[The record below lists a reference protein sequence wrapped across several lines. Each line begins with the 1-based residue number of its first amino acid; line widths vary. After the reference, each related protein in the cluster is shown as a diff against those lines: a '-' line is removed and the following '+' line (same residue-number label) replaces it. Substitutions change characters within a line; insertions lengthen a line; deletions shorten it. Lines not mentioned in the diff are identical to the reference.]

1 MLGGYMGKI
10 LDVNLSKGTIG
21 NYDIRDETRKLYV
34 GGKGLGARLLF
45 DNTKKGIDPLS
56 PDNVLIITTGPL
68 TGTNAPSS
76 SRFNVSTK
84 SPLTGAIASSSCG
97 GDFGN
102 HLKKAGYDGIIVRG
116 KAKDPVYLRIDDDLV
131 EIREGSGLWGLE
143 TDEVLESV
151 AGKKSEGVLT
161 IGPAGENLVP
171 FASIIAPRPA
181 PKRSGIAGRCGV
193 GAVMG
198 SKNLKAIVASGNK
211 KVPIA
216 KPDKFKKRVKDQF
229 DSLKNSVGVSMYSDY
244 GTANLVNP
252 INAHNALP
260 TRNFKLGSFK
270 DAESISGERLTEKY
284 LVKSSGCSAC
294 SIKCGRVVKYEDRD
308 IKGPEYETLALF
320 GANLDIDDMD
330 KIIEW
335 NYICDQMGMDTISSA
350 QTIAFAME
358 LAENGLLATELS
370 FGSTENISEILRD
383 IAYRKGLGN
392 DLADGVRALSL
403 KYGGKEYAIQSKG
416 LELPGYN
423 PSFCVG
429 QGLSYATT
437 NRGGCHMGGYVI
449 ALEAMGPLVADPLSI
464 KAKPELTVMF
474 QNLFDSFN
482 CLCVCV
488 FTMFSLFPNIIYRI
502 KPSGAMN
509 KAISSILLRSGPIIS
524 LLLKTRIP
532 LQITVSEKLLSDVTG
547 EKYSFSDL
555 LKVGERV
562 FNMERRYNV
571 REGITNEDD
580 TLAERVKGPLDMMLP
595 RYYELRGWTEDG
607 IPQMDTLERLG
618 IKV

>member
-10 LDVNLSKGTIG
+10 MDVNLSTGTIG
-21 NYDIRDETRKLYV
+21 NYDISDETRKLYV

-45 DNTKKGIDPLS
+45 DNTKRGIDPLS

-116 KAKDPVYLRIDDDLV
+116 KAKGPVFLEIDNDSV
-131 EIREGSGLWGLE
+131 VINEGSELWGLE
-143 TDEVLESV
+143 TDEVLEKV
-151 AGKKSEGVLT
+151 AGEGIKRVLT
-161 IGPAGENLVP
+161 IGPAGENLVLY
-171 FASIIAPRPA
+171 ASIVAPRPP

-216 KPDKFKKRVKDQF
+216 KPEKFKKRVKGQF
-229 DSLKNSVGVSMYSDY
+229 DTLKKSAGIAMYSEY

-260 TRNFKLGSFK
+260 TKNFKLGSFK
-270 DAESISGERLTEKY
+270 NAEAISGERLTKEY
-284 LVKSSGCSAC
+284 LVKSSGCTSC
-294 SIKCGRVVKYEDRD
+294 TIKCGRVVKYEGREV
-308 IKGPEYETLALF
+308 KGPEYETLALF

-358 LAENGLLATELS
+358 LSENGLLATGLS
-370 FGSTENISEILRD
+370 IGSTENISEVLRD
-383 IAYRKGLGN
+383 IAHRKGLGN

-403 KYGGKEYAIQSKG
+403 KYGGEEYAIHSKG

-423 PSFCVG
+423 PLFCVG
-429 QGLSYATT
+429 QGLSYATS

-449 ALEAMGPLVADPLSI
+449 SLEAMGPLVADPFSI
-464 KAKPELTVMF
+464 QAKPELTVIF
-474 QNLFDSFN
+474 QNLFDSYN

-502 KPSGAMN
+502 KPSGAVN
-509 KAISSILLRSGPIIS
+509 KAISSILLHSGPAIS

-532 LQITVSEKLLSDVTG
+532 LQVTVSEKLLSDVTG

-580 TLAERVKGPLDMMLP
+580 TLAERVKGPLDKMLP
-595 RYYELRGWTEDG
+595 RYYKLRGWTEDG
-607 IPQMDTLERLG
+607 IPQKDTLERLE
-618 IKV
+618 IRV

>member
-10 LDVNLSKGTIG
+10 LDVDLSTGTIG
-21 NYDIRDETRKLYV
+21 NYNISDETRKLYV

-45 DNTKKGIDPLS
+45 DNTERGIDPLS

-102 HLKKAGYDGIIVRG
+102 HLKKAGYDGIIIRG
-116 KAKDPVYLRIDDDLV
+116 KAKGPVFLEIDNDSV
-131 EIREGSGLWGLE
+131 VINEGSELWGLE
-143 TDEVLESV
+143 TDELLENV
-151 AGKKSEGVLT
+151 AGEENKGVLT
-161 IGPAGENLVP
+161 IGPAGENLVLY
-171 FASIIAPRPA
+171 ASIIAPRPS

-198 SKNLKAIVASGNK
+198 SKNLKAIVTSGNK

-216 KPDKFKKRVKDQF
+216 KPKKFKKRVKGQF
-229 DSLKNSVGVSMYSDY
+229 DSLKKSTGIAMYSEY
-244 GTANLVNP
+244 GTANLINP

-270 DAESISGERLTEKY
+270 KAEAISGERLAEKY
-284 LVKSSGCSAC
+284 LVKNSGCTAC
-294 SIKCGRVVKYEDRD
+294 TIKCGRVVKYEGREV
-308 IKGPEYETLALF
+308 KGPEYETLALF

-335 NYICDQMGMDTISSA
+335 NYICDQMGMDTISCA

-358 LAENGLLATELS
+358 LSENGLLATGLA
-370 FGSTENISEILRD
+370 FGITDNISETLSD
-383 IAYRKGLGN
+383 IAYRKGIGN

-403 KYGGKEYAIQSKG
+403 KYGGDEYAIHSKG

-423 PSFCVG
+423 PSYCVG

-449 ALEAMGPLVADPLSI
+449 ALEAMGPLVVDPFSI
-464 KAKPELTVMF
+464 RAKPELTVMF
-474 QNLFDSFN
+474 QNLF
-482 CLCVCV
+482 
-488 FTMFSLFPNIIYRI
+488 
-502 KPSGAMN
+502 
-509 KAISSILLRSGPIIS
+509 
-524 LLLKTRIP
+524 
-532 LQITVSEKLLSDVTG
+532 
-547 EKYSFSDL
+547 
-555 LKVGERV
+555 
-562 FNMERRYNV
+562 
-571 REGITNEDD
+571 
-580 TLAERVKGPLDMMLP
+580 
-595 RYYELRGWTEDG
+595 
-607 IPQMDTLERLG
+607 
-618 IKV
+618 

>member
-1 MLGGYMGKI
+1 MGKI
-10 LDVNLSKGTIG
+10 LDVDLSTETLG
-21 NYDIRDETRKLYV
+21 NYDINDETRKLYV

-45 DNTKKGIDPLS
+45 DNTERGIDPLS

-102 HLKKAGYDGIIVRG
+102 HLKKAGYDGIIIRG
-116 KAKDPVYLRIDDDLV
+116 KAKGPVCLV
-131 EIREGSGLWGLE
+131 IENDSVAINEGSELWGLE
-143 TDEVLESV
+143 TDEVLDKVVGEDN
-151 AGKKSEGVLT
+151 KGVLT
-161 IGPAGENLVP
+161 IGPAGENLVLY
-171 FASIIAPRPA
+171 ASIIAPRPS

-216 KPDKFKKRVKDQF
+216 EPDKFKKRVKGQF
-229 DSLKNSVGVSMYSDY
+229 DSLKDSAGVAMYSEY
-244 GTANLVNP
+244 GTANLINP

-270 DAESISGERLTEKY
+270 NAEAISGERLTEKY

-294 SIKCGRVVKYEDRD
+294 TIKCGRVVKYKDKEV
-308 IKGPEYETLALF
+308 KGPEYETLALF
-320 GANLDIDDMD
+320 GANLGIDEMD

-358 LAENGLLATELS
+358 LTENGLLDTGLS
-370 FGSTENISEILRD
+370 FGSSENISELLKD
-383 IAYRKGLGN
+383 IAHRKGLGK
-392 DLADGVRALSL
+392 DLADGARALSL
-403 KYGGKEYAIQSKG
+403 RYGGEEYAIHSKG

-474 QNLFDSFN
+474 QNLFDSLN
-482 CLCVCV
+482 CLDVCV

-502 KPSGAMN
+502 KPSGLMN
-509 KAISSILLRSGPIIS
+509 RAISSILLRSGPVIS

-532 LQITVSEKLLSDVTG
+532 LKITISEKLLSDVTG

-571 REGITNEDD
+571 REGIAHSDD
-580 TLAERVKGPLDMMLP
+580 TLATRVKGPLDKMLP
-595 RYYELRGWTEDG
+595 RYYELRGWNEDG
-607 IPQMDTLERLG
+607 IPQKDTLDRLE
-618 IKV
+618 IRV